1 MVASDRRQPLRA
13 LPGHPGGHPRDARP
27 GPRPHHHHQLRVGRD
42 RPPERHRL
50 RRVQGRADRAD
61 QGAGPGTGPAGHP
74 HQRDRAL
81 LHRHR
86 AAARGRRRRGHHAGG
101 DAPAVPDADPGAPAR
116 QPRRHRGRRGLP
128 GRAGVGRGH
137 RAGAPAQRRRDPDT
151 GLSPTIRQ
159 TGDGMSEHI
168 REPVG
173 PVDGRKVPRFAGSA
187 SFARLP
193 EIDRVSDYD
202 VAVLGAP
209 FDSGVSYRPGA
220 RFGPMAVRQASRH
233 LRPGHHV
240 ELDCSP
246 FAAIQ
251 VVDAGDVPVTPF
263 SIDEAMEQIG
273 AAASDLLQG
282 DRKVIAIGGDHTI
295 ALPMLRS
302 VVRAHGPVALVHF
315 DAHLDTWDTYFN
327 APTTHG
333 TIFRRAFEER
343 LLVEDHSIHVGIRGP
358 LYDRSDLDDDLRFGF
373 RTIRASDIDVL
384 GVGGAIEAIT
394 ERVADLPVYLS
405 IDIDV
410 LDPSFAPGTGTPEAG
425 GLSSRELLRVL
436 RGLTNL
442 NLVSG
447 DLVEVSPAYDHAEI
461 TSLAAA
467 TVIFDV
473 VTLLGKK
480 S

>member
-1 MVASDRRQPLRA
+1 MS
-13 LPGHPGGHPRDARP
+13 
-27 GPRPHHHHQLRVGRD
+27 GP
-42 RPPERHRL
+42 
-50 RRVQGRADRAD
+50 
-61 QGAGPGTGPAGHP
+61 T
-74 HQRDRAL
+74 
-81 LHRHR
+81 
-86 AAARGRRRRGHHAGG
+86 
-101 DAPAVPDADPGAPAR
+101 
-116 QPRRHRGRRGLP
+116 
-128 GRAGVGRGH
+128 
-137 RAGAPAQRRRDPDT
+137 
-151 GLSPTIRQ
+151 
-159 TGDGMSEHI
+159 

-173 PVDGRKVPRFAGSA
+173 PVNGRKVPRYAGSA

-209 FDSGVSYRPGA
+209 FDSGTASRPGA

-263 SIDEAMEQIG
+263 SIDEAVEQIAG
-273 AAASDLLQG
+273 AAADLLHG
-282 DRKVIAIGGDHTI
+282 GRKVIAVGGDHTI

-302 VVRAHGPVALVHF
+302 VVRENGPVALVHF

-333 TIFRRAFEER
+333 TIFRRAFEEGV
-343 LLVEDHSIHVGIRGP
+343 LVEVPSFHVGIRGP

-384 GVGGAIEAIT
+384 GVSGAIDAIT
-394 ERVADLPVYLS
+394 GRVADLPVYLS

-410 LDPSFAPGTGTPEAG
+410 LEPSFAPGTGTPEAG
-425 GLSSRELLRVL
+425 GRKRRALPGVL
-436 RGLTNL
+436 PCL
-442 NLVSG
+442 
-447 DLVEVSPAYDHAEI
+447 DH
-461 TSLAAA
+461 
-467 TVIFDV
+467 
-473 VTLLGKK
+473 
-480 S
+480 